1 MRQKRKIAIE
11 HQRSTS
17 ESASEEM
24 VNKKVKT
31 DERKDLTKYEGALN
45 VEVHS
50 KRTKTTSDER
60 CASALPIDPSQP
72 NNRGND

>member
-1 MRQKRKIAIE
+1 
-11 HQRSTS
+11 
-17 ESASEEM
+17 M